1 MHIAAFASHS
11 LSPGEITHP
20 NRLRSLRDN
29 PASFAQSYDCTE
41 STTCPHGARRSMWSK
56 SWDVLR
62 LTHGGPRRPAS
73 GYNDIHLCL
82 FRTAMLSPGSS
93 VVPCFR
99 HQVAPIVGWIEGQS
113 IPDGS
118 RWRPMHNPIKLGLKE
133 PKISVRS
140 SARPPFSLPA
150 GWIERPF
157 AALRGKHLGKIGGQ
171 DQWPFLRIFK
181 RKPLTILG
189 PVKWHR
195 FPKKN
200 RLEIKEIPFFGL
212 KWASENK

>member
-1 MHIAAFASHS
+1 MKSLTRTACAAFEIIPQASRN
-11 LSPGEITHP
+11 LMIVL
-20 NRLRSLRDN
+20 NRRRVLTALGAVCGPKAGTSSDLR
-29 PASFAQSYDCTE
+29 TE
-41 STTCPHGARRSMWSK
+41 GLVAPHLDIMTFTSACSERPCCPLAVRSC
-56 SWDVLR
+56 
-62 LTHGGPRRPAS
+62 PAS
-73 GYNDIHLCL
+73 GIK
-82 FRTAMLSPGSS
+82 S
-93 VVPCFR
+93 
-99 HQVAPIVGWIEGQS
+99 QPIVGWIEGQS